1 MAEVEY
7 WKPDEILDFIKPN
20 LLRHN
25 PQLAGEAKALYHY
38 RSWIVH
44 GKKENNRQKVSPF
57 SPEKAYATLND
68 IIDVLLTN
76 LSESTITA
84 IFEKGV
90 FRPLIPYTLLEGQ
103 EVQLFIIQE
112 QKDEPNL
119 SA

>member
-1 MAEVEY
+1 MA
-7 WKPDEILDFIKPN
+7 
-20 LLRHN
+20 
-25 PQLAGEAKALYHY
+25 
-38 RSWIVH
+38 
-44 GKKENNRQKVSPF
+44 KKNRQKVSPF